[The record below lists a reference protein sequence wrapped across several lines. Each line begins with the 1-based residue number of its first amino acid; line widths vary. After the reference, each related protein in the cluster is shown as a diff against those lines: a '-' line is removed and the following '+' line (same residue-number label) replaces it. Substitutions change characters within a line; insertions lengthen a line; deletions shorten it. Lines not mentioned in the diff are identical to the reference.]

1 MEGGAVNVK
10 KYFVTFNEEDGQE
23 FNEYDLREIVQE
35 QFNGIK
41 TKGEQEDVLNE
52 IAALEVDEEYTYF
65 NDYVKRYDLKV
76 RRIA

>member
-1 MEGGAVNVK
+1 MK